1 MVAHYRKAG
10 GASVLGPDCNAIIG
24 LAAAS
29 GYVPGAKLPAGV
41 AQDMLCRDAMMT
53 NFFLGLLHGSF
64 VMQL

>member
-29 GYVPGAKLPAGV
+29 GYVPGAKLPAGR
-41 AQDMLCRDAMMT
+41 AQDMLECHACLQAAT
-53 NFFLGLLHGSF
+53 QICFLSAS
-64 VMQL
+64 